1 MSLRK
6 QATSGMLWTFGQQF
20 STQIISFS
28 ISVVMARLLLPSDF
42 GTIAMFSVVTSIASA
57 LIDGGMAS
65 SLVRSKDSDEKDL
78 STVFWFNFGVAVALY
93 IIIFFSAPYIAD
105 FYKLSP
111 LTSIIRVYC
120 TVLIINSLV
129 TVQVVKFTKELDFKT
144 AFKIQLPSQ
153 IIGGLAGLL
162 FAYYGFSVWSIVYYT
177 LIQSIISTV
186 QYWFYSDWR
195 PTFIFDK
202 EKFKDHFSFGYKLT
216 LSGLLNT
223 IFNNIYTVVIGKMY
237 SPMQL
242 GFYNRADTL
251 KQLPVNNLSTAL
263 NKVTFPL
270 FSKLKDDNVKLK
282 EVYKKLMK
290 LVVFI
295 IAPVLCLMIVIAQP
309 MIRFLFTDK
318 WLPAVP
324 YFQVLALAGILY
336 PIHAYNLNILKVKGR
351 SDLFLKLE
359 VIKKILIVVVLI
371 VSLRYS
377 IMGLVWGQV
386 FISVMSFFINTYY
399 TGRILKY
406 GPLAQ
411 AFDLLPTILVSAV
424 LAVLFYYINY
434 YFLASYIDFVQIL
447 AVSAGYIVLY
457 LIAIK
462 LLKFKEIIYLK
473 ELLKR

>member
-1 MSLRK
+1 
-6 QATSGMLWTFGQQF
+6 
-20 STQIISFS
+20 
-28 ISVVMARLLLPSDF
+28 
-42 GTIAMFSVVTSIASA
+42 
-57 LIDGGMAS
+57 
-65 SLVRSKDSDEKDL
+65 
-78 STVFWFNFGVAVALY
+78 
-93 IIIFFSAPYIAD
+93 
-105 FYKLSP
+105 
-111 LTSIIRVYC
+111 
-120 TVLIINSLV
+120 
-129 TVQVVKFTKELDFKT
+129 
-144 AFKIQLPSQ
+144 
-153 IIGGLAGLL
+153 
-162 FAYYGFSVWSIVYYT
+162 
-177 LIQSIISTV
+177 
-186 QYWFYSDWR
+186 
-195 PTFIFDK
+195 
-202 EKFKDHFSFGYKLT
+202 
-216 LSGLLNT
+216 
-223 IFNNIYTVVIGKMY
+223 VVIGKLF

-359 VIKKILIVVVLI
+359 VIKKVLIVVVLV